1 MPLPPIQLPRGQAWF
16 IRRAQQRGYPF
27 DPKGACFGIAH
38 MGMQAILA
46 EEVDTFDQR
55 LRDIYDTPLAHSSSA
70 IQRLQQIVKKKK
82 GRITSIEKE
91 KQINIGA
98 FYEGTQLYC
107 APWLYPYLFEEP
119 VKRGNQDAALS
130 SPLTLSVKLKE
141 LGGISKINHFTGI
154 YTVDELS
161 AYFSG
166 FAEAITNS
174 AVPITQPISIVLHSN
189 NHAVTVGYHP
199 ARKEWLFID
208 ANQLPTQYMTDNN
221 ALAKK
226 VLHAFVYSNHQVA
239 AISTEIY
246 AANHPDKN
254 QTMKCLTAWQEQKF
268 WKKIHDASS
277 QEKCKLGNSKNESWL
292 HRAILQKEVD
302 INLIKTLLKAHADP
316 NLAFNNIAPLSIAVT
331 RNQTQLAQVFLE
343 NNGNPNLS
351 QKGISLLVMAVVNNN
366 IQMVEALLAAKADP
380 NAALSSGTTPLMIAI
395 VKGYDNIAKKLLI
408 TKLKTYIDRVV
419 KESDVVNRSAN
430 YHLACE
436 LQKQLSHPGIRI
448 KEIFGDKNIDK
459 IRNEVQ
465 MTRNMYPDELNSIL
479 KEVND
484 CFKNAS
490 IETFK
495 KRGLAFK
502 KGFDLLVENSDLTPD
517 SKERLTIAVDHVSK
531 SYKATLDFNEASSH
545 DSMKETLDDYL
556 CKLAILFSK
565 HAKIDIKKATKQ
577 IMLAECMA
585 AWDQGREPIRTDSRE
600 GKDAI
605 QQEEIPRRLLT
616 KHQKEEF
623 LGLMQGKKPKWFA
636 AMEDWQQ
643 RYLLQ
648 HLKKAPIATL
658 ENIDDRLLTIPSS
671 LRFIPGLANYSE
683 HILKVT
689 NTETGKILH
698 ESSRMR
704 SSVVCAI
711 DLSDNKLTAER
722 QRITDDNIEQV
733 LLNAINDIKEKLPKN
748 LNAKVKEEI
757 LQRNAIL
764 EIPIT
769 IQTLLSP
776 SVLQSFSVLLGSGG
790 VSDAAMVENKNIA
803 IDKFIKLF
811 ENPKSKA
818 SEEMFKHLG
827 LSKEGL
833 IDVAFEGEPVKIKPI
848 IIATNHP
855 VNKLRTMKGPFDIEE
870 SKRNQLFSDKL
881 LTLATKP
888 YIAKDSGLLVAAVSN
903 YKALLSNQKV
913 THAHRHLFMSSLEE
927 IITEQCSGVAYG
939 SCKSGKD
946 RKGMEVLHTD
956 AVLTYFAK
964 YKELPSYFDGEVKRK
979 QFIDIFVHLFNSGHQ
994 QDMASQNAPGAR
1006 GIKELKN
1013 ILSKDIYAAIE
1024 KSLPKDGL
1032 KEANQIASLN
1042 KPKTK
1047 LITVK
1052 ALVEKNIEFL
1062 NEQGLLPPEPIN
1074 KAPFFQKPPIQV
1086 ASIDNYHVSY
1096 KEVSPADYDQ
1106 TLKNLL
1112 ETKNK
1117 TKHHDQSVSVLTK
1130 EVPLDERNPGMIA
1143 IGEMGNGAI
1152 IVERTDHNQCARSEL
1167 IKMPENLTLKNIWEQ
1182 ACNRLITEN
1191 TVGSKLTVDQ
1201 FNHLFESVSHTASAF
1216 GRNIS
1221 KNDMTAVLHFGGVE
1235 HSHQIANKLFKYYND
1250 RYQEVMYK
1258 KRKMGGDTFPSDEL
1272 IGIAIKQVEGRIALD
1287 PNHPIV
1293 LKGSGHSLAYVEAV
1307 MLYCRAKGYAILN
1320 QSDYSIPDKL
1330 LSSARVERFLKLIEG
1345 QPNAFGY
1352 AHRQAPHVL
1361 NPSKH

>member
-1 MPLPPIQLPRGQAWF
+1 MLIDVPFSPKFILKCAQYVFPAANYHEEQAHTKESIYKLMEGKNHLDREGIDKDIPRTAWRLGKGSETVIGLKDLIKANAADSSLNKLSDSEIQTLYAFALSTAGLVSEKNHHQGGFYHADYTMHNIFWLSGFGGVNVIDPGLDSMELRPDGPNEVSRDKEDITLLRVTHGQKIKEVDDYPKSELPLVVYRYNYLINKKEGKFYAKIDDNDYEFKVDEIIWKTDILPRVKARFKDPAKWTNMDLFNLIPCLFDEDITKGF
-16 IRRAQQRGYPF
+16 IEKLTQQSPEINKMA
-27 DPKGACFGIAH
+27 DDLIALCFENRKDDLDRISN
-38 MGMQAILA
+38 AI
-46 EEVDTFDQR
+46 
-55 LRDIYDTPLAHSSSA
+55 
-70 IQRLQQIVKKKK
+70 KK
-82 GRITSIEKE
+82 EKE
-91 KQINIGA
+91 K
-98 FYEGTQLYC
+98 
-107 APWLYPYLFEEP
+107 
-119 VKRGNQDAALS
+119 
-130 SPLTLSVKLKE
+130 SP
-141 LGGISKINHFTGI
+141 I
-154 YTVDELS
+154 
-161 AYFSG
+161 
-166 FAEAITNS
+166 
-174 AVPITQPISIVLHSN
+174 
-189 NHAVTVGYHP
+189 
-199 ARKEWLFID
+199 
-208 ANQLPTQYMTDNN
+208 
-221 ALAKK
+221 
-226 VLHAFVYSNHQVA
+226 
-239 AISTEIY
+239 EI
-246 AANHPDKN
+246 
-254 QTMKCLTAWQEQKF
+254 
-268 WKKIHDASS
+268 
-277 QEKCKLGNSKNESWL
+277 
-292 HRAILQKEVD
+292 
-302 INLIKTLLKAHADP
+302 
-316 NLAFNNIAPLSIAVT
+316 
-331 RNQTQLAQVFLE
+331 
-343 NNGNPNLS
+343 
-351 QKGISLLVMAVVNNN
+351 
-366 IQMVEALLAAKADP
+366 
-380 NAALSSGTTPLMIAI
+380 
-395 VKGYDNIAKKLLI
+395 
-408 TKLKTYIDRVV
+408 
-419 KESDVVNRSAN
+419 
-430 YHLACE
+430 
-436 LQKQLSHPGIRI
+436 
-448 KEIFGDKNIDK
+448 
-459 IRNEVQ
+459 
-465 MTRNMYPDELNSIL
+465 
-479 KEVND
+479 
-484 CFKNAS
+484 
-490 IETFK
+490 FK
-495 KRGLAFK
+495 KRGEAFK
-502 KGFDLLVENSDLTPD
+502 RGVDLLVEHSDLTPGV
-517 SKERLTIAVDHVSK
+517 KEKLTIAVDHVSK
-531 SYKATLDFNEASSH
+531 SYNANLDFNEAPSH

-565 HAKIDIKKATKQ
+565 HGEIDIKRATKQ

-585 AWDQGREPIRTDSRE
+585 AWDQGRGPIITDSME

-623 LGLMQGKKPKWFA
+623 LGLMQGKKPKWFS

-643 RYLLQ
+643 RYILQ
-648 HLKKAPIATL
+648 HLKKPPTATL

-1352 AHRQAPHVL
+1352 ERRQVASMP
-1361 NPSKH
+1361 NPLKH